1 MSQDNTAVNLMQVQV
16 ALEESMRG
24 RGEERYQRLVNSAV
38 SRKSEDTTGYGQ
50 KIASTYTAELALAYD
65 AFKADAASGRAG
77 KRHSSIKLIGD
88 RLTSKEVAFI
98 TLKTVLGG
106 ISGVRTLSRLAIQIG
121 MNLEDEIR
129 LAGIREQ
136 EKRVYASIVEG
147 AMKRGSQHYK
157 HIYAV
162 RRAEY
167 FNDGWKKWSDRERLI
182 VGIKMVELT
191 INTVGIIETARLG
204 SDNKTRT
211 MVYPTNDTLQWIEKF
226 NISGFKA
233 VLEPMVVQPRD
244 WTSPF
249 DGGYLTSNIRP
260 LRLVKSK
267 TRKRLAELYGEQ
279 QMPLVYQ
286 TVNSLQRTA
295 WQINAPVLDVL
306 KTLWETESELGGLP
320 YRGEFQPPHKP
331 HDIDTNQESRDEWRR
346 EAAKA
351 YSKNLEAVSHR
362 VSFSMTID
370 LASRYVDFKRIFMPY
385 QLDFR
390 GRIYAVPHLNPQ
402 GADFQK
408 ALLRFAEGKP
418 LGAEG
423 VKWLII
429 HGANVAGVDKVSFQ
443 DRVDWVEANEDEI
456 LAIAKDPLQNTGWSS
471 SVGGIDI
478 DKPWQFLAFCF
489 EYAGYCEQG
498 EKYVSRLPIALDGS
512 CSGLQHFSAMLL
524 DTEGGTA
531 VNLLPQEKPADV
543 YQLVADEVITQV
555 LKDAENGTEDE
566 LLNAEGHIRPGTKPM
581 AQQWLSFGITRKTT
595 KRSVMTLA
603 YGSKMYGFKDQIME
617 DTLRPAKK
625 QMGDDF
631 PFYGD
636 GYPAASYMA
645 RKIWEA
651 VQVKITS
658 APKAMAWLQEVVKV
672 ANQEGKEVIWST
684 PAGFKIEQ
692 SYIQMKELRVET
704 SLNGTI
710 NLKITQ
716 ATENLDARLQTQGIA
731 PNFVHSMDSSHL
743 MFTVCRANDAGI
755 KSFAMIHDS
764 FGTHAADT
772 DALFATVRDCFVE
785 MYQQNDV
792 LGQFKE
798 AVASRLQN
806 EALLDRLPVRLV
818 TGELDLEEVKYSMYC
833 FA

>member
-1 MSQDNTAVNLMQVQV
+1 
-16 ALEESMRG
+16 MRG

-50 KIASTYTAELALAYD
+50 KIASTYTSELALAYD
-65 AFKADAASGRAG
+65 AFKEEVATRSGG
-77 KRHSSIKLIGD
+77 PRHTTVKLVGD
-88 RLTSKEVAFI
+88 RLTSREVAFI
-98 TLKTVLGG
+98 TLKTILGG

-121 MNLEDEIR
+121 MSLEDEIR

-136 EKRVYASIVEG
+136 EKRVYSSIVEG

-167 FNDGWKKWSDRERLI
+167 FNDGWKKWSDKQRLI
-182 VGIKMVELT
+182 VGVKMVELT
-191 INTVGIIETARLG
+191 INTLG
-204 SDNKTRT
+204 LITTERAGSMKQTRT
-211 MVYPTNDTLQWIEKF
+211 MVRATPETLEWIEKY

-244 WTSPF
+244 WTTPF

-260 LRLVKSK
+260 LRLVKGK
-267 TRKRLAELYGEQ
+267 TRKRLAELYGDHP
-279 QMPLVYQ
+279 MPLVYQ
-286 TVNSLQRTA
+286 TVNTLQRTA
-295 WQINAPVLDVL
+295 WQINAPILDVL
-306 KTLWETESELGGLP
+306 KTLWEAESELGGLP
-320 YRGEFQPPHKP
+320 YRGEFQLPHKP
-331 HDIDTNQESRDEWRR
+331 HDIDTNEESRENWRR
-346 EAAKA
+346 DAAKA
-351 YSKNLEAVSHR
+351 YQQNLEAASHR

-370 LASRYVDFKRIFMPY
+370 LASRYVDYKRIFMPY

-418 LGAEG
+418 LGESG
-423 VKWLII
+423 VKWLAI

-443 DRVDWVEANEDEI
+443 ERVDWVEANEEEI
-456 LAIAKDPLQNTGWSS
+456 LAIAADPLQNTGWSK
-471 SVGGIDI
+471 SVGGVDI

-489 EYAGYCEQG
+489 EWAGYCEQG

-512 CSGLQHFSAMLL
+512 CSGLQHFSAMLR

-531 VNLLPQEKPADV
+531 VNLIPQEKPADV
-543 YQLVADEVITQV
+543 YQLVADEVIRNV
-555 LKDAENGTEDE
+555 KEDAENGTEDE
-566 LLNAEGHIRPGTKPM
+566 LLDVEGHLRPGTKSM
-581 AQQWLSFGITRKTT
+581 ANQWLTFGITRKTT

-617 DTLRPAKK
+617 DTLLPARKSL
-625 QMGDDF
+625 GDSF

-672 ANQEGKEVIWST
+672 ANKEGTDVIWST

-710 NLKITQ
+710 NLKIRE

-772 DALFATVRDCFVE
+772 DELFATVRDCFVE

-798 AVASRLQN
+798 AVANRLEN
-806 EALLDRLPVRLV
+806 PELLDKLPSPLV

>member
-1 MSQDNTAVNLMQVQV
+1 MSNDNQEVNLMQVQV

-24 RGEERYQRLVNSAV
+24 RGEERYQRMVNSAV
-38 SRKSEDTTGYGQ
+38 ARKSEESTGYGQ
-50 KIASTYTAELALAYD
+50 KIAATYTAELAKAYD
-65 AFKADAASGRAG
+65 AFKVEVDERSGG
-77 KRHSSIKLIGD
+77 PRHSTVKFIGD
-88 RLTSKEVAFI
+88 RLSSKEVAFI

-129 LAGIREQ
+129 LAGIRDQ
-136 EKRVYASIVEG
+136 ERRVYSSIVEG

-167 FNDGWKKWSDRERLI
+167 FNDGWKKWTDRERLL
-182 VGIKMVELT
+182 VGTKLVELT
-191 INTVGIIETARLG
+191 INTVGLITTERAG
-204 SDNKTRT
+204 SMKQTRI
-211 MVYPTNDTLQWIEKF
+211 MVRATPETLQWIEKY

-244 WTSPF
+244 WTTPF

-267 TRKRLAELYGEQ
+267 TRKRLSELYGEHP
-279 QMPLVYQ
+279 MPLVYQ
-286 TVNSLQRTA
+286 TVNTLQRTA
-295 WQINAPVLDVL
+295 WQINAPILDIL
-306 KTLWETESELGGLP
+306 KNLWENESEVGGLP
-320 YRGEFQPPHKP
+320 YRGEFQLPHRP
-331 HDIDTNQESRDEWRR
+331 DDIQTNEESRENWRR
-346 EAAKA
+346 DAAKA
-351 YSKNLEAVSHR
+351 YQQNLEAASHR

-418 LGAEG
+418 LGEQG
-423 VKWLII
+423 IKWLAI

-443 DRVDWVEANEDEI
+443 ERVDWVEANEEEI
-456 LAIAKDPLQNTGWSS
+456 LAIAADPLQNINWSK
-471 SVGGIDI
+471 SVGGVDI

-489 EYAGYCEQG
+489 EWAGYCEQG
-498 EKYVSRLPIALDGS
+498 EKFVSRLPIALDGS
-512 CSGLQHFSAMLL
+512 CSGLQHFAGMLRCV
-524 DTEGGTA
+524 EGGTA
-531 VNLLPQEKPADV
+531 VNLIPQDKPADV
-543 YQLVADEVITQV
+543 YQLVADEVIIKV
-555 LKDAENGTEDE
+555 KEDAENGTEDE
-566 LLNAEGHIRPGTKPM
+566 LLDVDGNIRPGTKSM
-581 AQQWLSFGITRKTT
+581 ATQWLTFGITRKTT

-603 YGSKMYGFKDQIME
+603 YGSKMYGFKEQIME
-617 DTLRPAKK
+617 DTLLPARKSF
-625 QMGDDF
+625 GNNF

-672 ANQEGKEVIWST
+672 ANQEGKGVIWST
-684 PAGFKIEQ
+684 PAGFKVEQ
-692 SYIQMKELRVET
+692 SYIQLEELRVKT

-716 ATENLDARLQTQGIA
+716 ATDKLNSRLQTQGVA

-743 MFTVCRANDAGI
+743 MFTVCRANDLGI

-772 DALFATVRDCFVE
+772 DELFATVRDTFVE
-785 MYQQNDV
+785 MYQDNDV
-792 LGQFKE
+792 LKQFKE
-798 AVASRLQN
+798 QVAHGLTNPDLVES
-806 EALLDRLPVRLV
+806 LPTPL
-818 TGELDLEEVKYSMYC
+818 TMGTLDLEEVKFSMYC